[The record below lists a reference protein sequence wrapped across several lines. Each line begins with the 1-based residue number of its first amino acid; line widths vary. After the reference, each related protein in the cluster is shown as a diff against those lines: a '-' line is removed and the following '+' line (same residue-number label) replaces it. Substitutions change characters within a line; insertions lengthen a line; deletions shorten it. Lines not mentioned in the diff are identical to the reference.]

1 MTDAVG
7 RSSGESRA
15 AVLYFAYGS
24 NMDWSQMR
32 GRCPSAQFVCVAKLP
47 DHHLAFTRKSQ
58 HRGCG
63 VGDAVPAKGSA
74 VWGVI
79 FQIDE
84 TDTGRLDQSEGFSPG
99 RAQNSY
105 VREER
110 QALENGDPEK
120 PMNAWVY
127 FANRQPNPPLP
138 NAEYKRL
145 IVEGARYWHLPEQ
158 YIKELERIEVTQ

>member
-1 MTDAVG
+1 MA
-7 RSSGESRA
+7 
-15 AVLYFAYGS
+15 
-24 NMDWSQMR
+24 
-32 GRCPSAQFVCVAKLP
+32 
-47 DHHLAFTRKSQ
+47 
-58 HRGCG
+58 
-63 VGDAVPAKGSA
+63 DAVPAKGSA

-84 TDTGRLDQSEGFSPG
+84 TDTGRLDQNEGFSPG

-110 QALENGDPEK
+110 QVLENGDPEK